1 MADMMASSFQ
11 NISSLLE
18 KMQSPDQDYRFMA
31 ISDMIVQIQKD
42 TVKLDD
48 ETEQKVVRML
58 LKLLED
64 RNGEVQ
70 NIAVKW

>member
-1 MADMMASSFQ
+1 
-11 NISSLLE
+11 
-18 KMQSPDQDYRFMA
+18 MQSPDKDFRFMA

-70 NIAVKW
+70 NIAVRW